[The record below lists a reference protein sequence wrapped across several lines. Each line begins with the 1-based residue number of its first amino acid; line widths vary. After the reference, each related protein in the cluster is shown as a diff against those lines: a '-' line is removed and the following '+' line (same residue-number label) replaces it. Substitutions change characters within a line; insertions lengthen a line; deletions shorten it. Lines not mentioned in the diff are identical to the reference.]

1 MNPNSLILQKYEMD
15 KMFTVRLSVDPQLP
29 VESEFLNQT
38 ATVTITDDESKLNW
52 NNLVQSESWANG
64 NS

>member
-1 MNPNSLILQKYEMD
+1 MNPNSLILQKYETD
-15 KMFTVRLSVDPQLP
+15 KMFTVRLSADPQFP

-38 ATVTITDDESKLNW
+38 ATVTITDDESKLNS
-52 NNLVQSESWANG
+52 NNLVQSESWATG